1 LAAVATFNSAVVSAA
16 VCVTP
21 AAAITATAAA
31 AAIVAAAVAA
41 AAAAA
46 FAAARVCAAKSVSSS
61 CWNILPK
68 VHRGMLQ
75 QSKPKR
81 SENGM
86 TGCPEARHSHVNVL
100 SHCLVNIL

>member
-31 AAIVAAAVAA
+31 DAVVAAAVAA

-46 FAAARVCAAKSVSSS
+46 FAAAIVCAAKSVSSS
-61 CWNILPK
+61 FLNILPK
-68 VHRGMLQ
+68 VLRGMLQ
-75 QSKPKR
+75 QSEHKT

-86 TGCPEARHSHVNVL
+86 TGGPQARQFDVRRTVS
-100 SHCLVNIL
+100 